1 MKYSEATEACNP
13 HLQGSKNLEFQ
24 LALRTSISQNCPCP
38 GQVLVCSFNDFKF
51 KADNVPKFLCPLSKS
66 EWKLNK
72 GTCTC
77 TCPEERSTC
86 PGWPDGTF
94 LSTSLILLMVL
105 LPGNVH
111 VFSMCLATGY
121 LQGQNVQG
129 NGWLISAMI
138 LRTHLNLLHVHAHGS
153 YM

>member
-86 PGWPDGTF
+86 PGWPDDTF
-94 LSTSLILLMVL
+94 LSTSLINGST
-105 LPGNVH
+105 PRQCTRIFN
-111 VFSMCLATGY
+111 VFSNRLFAGSKCAGQWLTQFSNDTQNSLEPATCT
-121 LQGQNVQG
+121 
-129 NGWLISAMI
+129 W
-138 LRTHLNLLHVHAHGS
+138 
-153 YM
+153 